1 MLNTPPESLLVI
13 DIETVSQYAS
23 HNEMPEEWKE
33 LWAHKAFTQ
42 MPDGDTPAS
51 LYPKKAAIWAEFGK
65 IICISMGFFVKTT
78 NGYNFRVK
86 SFYGH
91 DECRILRDFTEA
103 AEKLSTTKKNLAF
116 CGHNIREF
124 DIPYIC
130 RRMLIN
136 QQCIPSYLNFQSLK
150 PWEVNMIDTLQCWKF
165 GDYKN
170 YISLNL
176 LAACLGIASPKEDI
190 DGSQV
195 GEVYWIE
202 NDLDR
207 IAKYCQQDI
216 ITVAQVYLRMVNM
229 PLLEKDAI
237 IESKPDL
244 VPVIGIGNK
253 LRQ

>member
-13 DIETVSQYAS
+13 DIETVSQFAD
-23 HNEMPEEWKE
+23 HNEMPEHWKE
-33 LWAHKAFTQ
+33 LWAHKAFSQ
-42 MPDGDTPAS
+42 MPDGDTPAT

-65 IICISMGFFVKTT
+65 IICISMGFFVKGRE
-78 NGYNFRVK
+78 GYTFRVK

-91 DECRILRDFTEA
+91 DECQILREFTETV
-103 AEKLSTTKKNLAF
+103 EKLVATKKSIAF

-136 QQCIPSYLNFQSLK
+136 QQCIPTYLNFQSLK
-150 PWEVNMIDTLQCWKF
+150 PWEVNMVDTMQCWKF

-176 LAACLGIASPKEDI
+176 LAACLGIPSPKGDI

-195 GEVYWIE
+195 GEVYWTE
-202 NDLDR
+202 RDLPR
-207 IAKYCQQDI
+207 IARYCQQDV
-216 ITVAQVYLRMVNM
+216 ITCAQVYLKMMNLPVLRK
-229 PLLEKDAI
+229 EDI
-237 IESKPDL
+237 TESKPEL
-244 VPVIGIGNK
+244 APVMR
-253 LRQ
+253 LREHL